1 MGAEVFQLTTA
12 VRVLADDVELAEAL
26 GFPEISALGDAE
38 RRWQAALTA
47 KGKAILE
54 DHALSPV
61 LALHRRRLAAK
72 PEARDVEITV
82 EPPKR
87 SPEWQ
92 EPVRLRLPVLCWVEA
107 GDLHQAYVPALGILV
122 FASRE
127 SLLDERVK
135 EHVRL
140 ILMGRRKK
148 VGLLDLA
155 KLARIQSLKIG
166 SLTVTAKIAT
176 PKEIAVSLASKKE
189 KSSMLELLAE
199 ELPPHIPRTDDGEDR
214 GVKAPPRKEV
224 AGFLPLAFE
233 MKVE

>member
-107 GDLHQAYVPALGILV
+107 GGFDP
-122 FASRE
+122 R
-127 SLLDERVK
+127 LLP
-135 EHVRL
+135 
-140 ILMGRRKK
+140 G
-148 VGLLDLA
+148 VG
-155 KLARIQSLKIG
+155 
-166 SLTVTAKIAT
+166 V
-176 PKEIAVSLASKKE
+176 
-189 KSSMLELLAE
+189 
-199 ELPPHIPRTDDGEDR
+199 
-214 GVKAPPRKEV
+214 
-224 AGFLPLAFE
+224 LAFSFPASLI
-233 MKVE
+233 